1 MTRPTDGPTIATTTT
16 GPTTTTPYG
25 PVRGIDRD
33 GVAVF
38 KGIRY
43 ATAARFAPP
52 VPVTGWDGTLDAT
65 VYGAHCPQLVGT
77 MERMFG
83 ASRIPNDEDCLF
95 LNVFTPGCDDARRP
109 VLVWIHGGAFV
120 TGGSAVP
127 WYDGSALARR
137 GDVVV
142 VTVNYRLGALGFAG
156 DTNAGLAD
164 QVAALRWVHEAIS
177 SFGGDPERVTV
188 FGESAGGASVVALM
202 ASPATRGLFA
212 QAWAMSP
219 SIPQFRSAARGAEAQ
234 AELLDAAGAR
244 SLGELAQRPV
254 DDVLAA
260 QGAVLADL
268 SRSLT
273 AFAPT
278 PDDVLLPVGPEPGS
292 IAAAAARD
300 PRPLV
305 VGTTRDESHLFT
317 AFDPKLAELDD
328 AGLHRRYESRF
339 ADATSLA
346 VEAYRRHR
354 SDHTNG
360 QLVSA
365 MQTDETFRVPARRLA
380 EGREA
385 AGADTWMY
393 WFTFPTPVF
402 GGVLGACHALD
413 IPYAFHNLSRT
424 GVELFTGT
432 GAEREHVADRFADA
446 VLRFARHGDPGWDG
460 YDTTRRRTRR
470 LHVEHD
476 TIADPEPE
484 LRELWAG
491 V

>member
-1 MTRPTDGPTIATTTT
+1 MTTSTD

-25 PVRGIDRD
+25 RVHGIDRD
-33 GVAVF
+33 GIAVF

-43 ATAARFAPP
+43 ATASRFARPT
-52 VPVTGWDGTLDAT
+52 PVTGWDGTLDAT
-65 VYGAHCPQLVGT
+65 TYGPHCPQLVGT

-83 ASRIPNDEDCLF
+83 SSRIPNDEDCLY
-95 LNVFTPGCDDARRP
+95 LNVFTPACDDARRP

-127 WYDGSALARR
+127 WYEGSALARR

-164 QVAALRWVHEAIS
+164 QIAALRWVHEAIA
-177 SFGGDPERVTV
+177 SFGGDPDRVTV
-188 FGESAGGASVVALM
+188 FGESAGGASVVALS
-202 ASPATRGLFA
+202 ASPATAGLFA

-219 SIPQFRSAARGAEAQ
+219 SIPQFRSAERGAESLAD
-234 AELLDAAGAR
+234 LLDAASVR
-244 SLGELAQRPV
+244 SLDELAERPV
-254 DDVLAA
+254 DAVLAA
-260 QGAVLADL
+260 QGAVLADV
-268 SRSLT
+268 SRSLD

-278 PDDVLLPVGPEPGS
+278 PDADLLPVGPEPGS

-317 AFDPKLAELDD
+317 AFDPRLAQLDD
-328 AGLHRRYESRF
+328 AGLHRRYEARF
-339 ADATSLA
+339 ADDAPRA
-346 VEAYRRHR
+346 VSAYRRHR

-380 EGREA
+380 DARHA
-385 AGADTWMY
+385 AGGDTWMY

-402 GGVLGACHALD
+402 GGLLGSCHALD
-413 IPYAFHNLSRT
+413 IPYAFHNLTRT

-432 GAEREHVADRFADA
+432 GAERAHVADRFADA
-446 VLRFARHGDPGWDG
+446 VLRFAHRGDPGWDT
-460 YDTTRRRTRR
+460 YDPATRRTRR

-476 TIADPEPE
+476 TVADPEPE
-484 LRELWAG
+484 LRELWAA